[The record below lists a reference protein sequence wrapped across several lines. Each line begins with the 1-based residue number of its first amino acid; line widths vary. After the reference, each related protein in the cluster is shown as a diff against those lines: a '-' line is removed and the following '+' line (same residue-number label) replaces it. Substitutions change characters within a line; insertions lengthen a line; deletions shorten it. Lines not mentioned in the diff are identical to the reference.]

1 MRYHISRV
9 LHGLT
14 TQHSENILR
23 FQNCAMGFLYEGV
36 CLIVTDGKTNFD
48 TKVWFNKALF
58 CSLLRK
64 TYIQFIPSL
73 WYSLFYWGTLNPV
86 LGAVYNL
93 HIFFIRIEGLT
104 LTLRWI
110 TVITKR
116 WIFAFFMFNVAIHEL
131 VLWVSWIDT
140 PYHLFSFIQCI
151 TRYKKTWLTR
161 ISLSLLS
168 SITNPPIVTR
178 RSLVVWLI
186 CILLAVI

>member
-1 MRYHISRV
+1 M
-9 LHGLT
+9 
-14 TQHSENILR
+14 
-23 FQNCAMGFLYEGV
+23 FFLYEGV
-36 CLIVTDGKTNFD
+36 CLIVTDGKRNFD

-73 WYSLFYWGTLNPV
+73 RYRLVYWGDLNSV
-86 LGAVYNL
+86 LGAVNNL
-93 HIFFIRIEGLT
+93 HIFYPYWNPHFDFEMNNSNNKALN
-104 LTLRWI
+104 LC
-110 TVITKR
+110 
-116 WIFAFFMFNVAIHEL
+116 FFYVVAIHEL